1 MIQVLQVISLAIT
14 AKQRWPGP
22 SSSSISSGSS
32 NEWLLS
38 AFAMAA
44 LGLAIV
50 LLFWVAIKRK
60 RTEDNLRNN
69 ITDLTITTVKLR
81 QQKDE
86 LAATNKELQQLV
98 NELSRKQA
106 EILDTTRSR

>member
-1 MIQVLQVISLAIT
+1 MWIQGLQVISLAIT
-14 AKQRWPGP
+14 GKERLPRH
-22 SSSSISSGSS
+22 SISISSGYSS
-32 NEWLLS
+32 EWLLTT
-38 AFAMAA
+38 FAMAA

-106 EILDTTRSR
+106 EILGTVGSR